1 MDKFDNI
8 KWDNQRASAPEGMY
22 DQVRQRILHERIRI
36 AKTQRQLVIGSAL
49 LLVIGGINIGVSLL
63 KYTQKEVASTKNT
76 EQILYETY
84 FDNTTTLSNE
94 K

>member
-8 KWDNQRASAPEGMY
+8 KLDNQRASAPEGMY
-22 DQVRQRILHERIRI
+22 DQVRQRIIHERIRI
-36 AKTQRQLVIGSAL
+36 AKNHRQLVIGSAL
-49 LLVIGGINIGVSLL
+49 LLVVGGINIGVSLL
-63 KYTQKEVASTKNT
+63 KSSQKEVVSTKNA

-84 FDNTTTLSNE
+84 FDNTTTLYNE

>member
-1 MDKFDNI
+1 MDKFNNI

-22 DQVRQRILHERIRI
+22 DQVRQRIIHERIRI
-36 AKTQRQLVIGSAL
+36 AKNHRQLVIGSAL
-49 LLVIGGINIGVSLL
+49 LLFVGGINIGVSLL
-63 KYTQKEVASTKNT
+63 KSPQKEVASTKNT

-84 FDNTTTLSNE
+84 FDNTTTLYNE

>member
-8 KWDNQRASAPEGMY
+8 KLDNQRASAPEGMY
-22 DQVRQRILHERIRI
+22 DQVRQRIIHERIRI
-36 AKTQRQLVIGSAL
+36 AKNHRQLVIGSAL

-63 KYTQKEVASTKNT
+63 KYPQKEVVSTKNT

-84 FDNTTTLSNE
+84 FDNTTTLYNE